1 MKLHKDEILTGLM
14 ITGIIAVVG
23 ALAFGLHSLGK
34 TVNWNLMY
42 KGHATDLVCEMV
54 KPEHLANPESCN

>member
-14 ITGIIAVVG
+14 ITGIIVVVG
-23 ALAFGLHSLGK
+23 ALAFGLHSPSK

-42 KGHATDLVCEMV
+42 KGRVTELVCEMV
-54 KPEHLANPESCN
+54 KPEHLVNSEQCK